1 MSSKEPHP
9 PKWADRFLSWF
20 CNPKLLEQIQGDV
33 HELFYWRLEEKGV
46 SNAKRSFTWDVIRL
60 FRWSNI
66 KRKSGQ
72 TQKLNNVAMFKNY
85 FKIGIRNLWK
95 QRMPS
100 AINVIGLSLAIACCL
115 VAFKYIEYHMIRDA
129 FHEKGDRI
137 YLGTHEALEENETWT
152 YGYWSWEIGNRV
164 KENYSGVK
172 EVIQFNN
179 GGIEVKLQDK
189 SFSENAAFTNKAFF
203 DMFTFDIIHGDHEL
217 LVNKDKVALAE
228 ETSKRYF
235 GDEYPIGKIVTIV
248 VGGKN
253 REFEVVMVF
262 AEAPNNSSLRTE
274 VVMHPDWLR
283 KGRDSK
289 NLISNFFVELE
300 EGINPQEVIGQM
312 QSLVEVQNGFN
323 LDRKY
328 EAMGLEPLTTMA
340 KNSDQIIDGVGST
353 PPLAPMILLACIA
366 TFMLILATFN
376 YINIATAMAT
386 KRVKEIGIRKVI
398 GSKRGQL
405 VVQFLTENLILCT
418 LAMVVG
424 CLMAAGFFM
433 PKFNAISGSTIKLDL
448 LHHTNLQI
456 FLVSLLL
463 FLTFASGAYPAF
475 FVSKFKPVRIFR
487 GSEKIGGKR
496 RFTMGLLTFQFVL
509 AMITIVAGVAA
520 VQNNNRFENKSWG
533 YNQNDKLVVNLSS
546 DTFQAFRS
554 EAMKNP
560 NVLAAAG
567 SYNSLNRHWDFREMK
582 VGELEHRGQYLRSD
596 ASYPEFMEVPLVQG
610 RYFDETK
617 PSDLSTSILVNETFI
632 KVFQVEDF
640 VGTLVTIDSTNFQI
654 VGVVKDYFYSS
665 FQDGI
670 EPAVF
675 KAEPD
680 SVLKTITF
688 LAQEG
693 KTITLRDE
701 LEQTWEKLYSEVPFS
716 AHFQS
721 EVREAEFADTRGLRN
736 ILIFTASLAVLLS
749 AMGLFGLVSLNISAK
764 FKDFGIKKVLGAS
777 TMSLLRDVYKQ
788 FSFILLL
795 AVVVGSLLAI
805 KVVNL
810 LLVSVYGEHT
820 PVNVVPLGLAGLLL
834 LTIAAI
840 TINIQMRRVRLM
852 NPAET
857 LRRD

>member
-1 MSSKEPHP
+1 MNAKVPQP
-9 PKWADRFLSWF
+9 PKWADRFLSWY

-33 HELFYWRLEEKGV
+33 HELFYWRLEEEGERK
-46 SNAKRSFTWDVIRL
+46 AKRSFAWDVVRL

-100 AINVIGLSLAIACCL
+100 TINVIGLSLAIGCCL
-115 VAFKYIEYHMIRDA
+115 VAFKYIEYQMIRDA

-137 YLGTHEALEENETWT
+137 YLGTHEALEENEART
-152 YGYWSWEIGNRV
+152 YGYWSWDIGNRV

-179 GGIEVKLQDK
+179 AGIEVKYLDK
-189 SFSENAAFTNKAFF
+189 SFSENAAFTTKAFF
-203 DMFTFDIIHGDHEL
+203 DMFSFDVIHGDHGL
-217 LVNKDKVALAE
+217 LANKDKIALAE

-235 GDEYPIGKIVTIV
+235 GDEYPIGKIVKV
-248 VGGKN
+248 VIDGKD
-253 REFEVVMVF
+253 RDFEVVMVF
-262 AEAPNNSSLRTE
+262 AEAPNNSSLRAE
-274 VVMHPDWLR
+274 IVMHPEWLR

-300 EGINPQEVIGQM
+300 EGVSPTEVIGQM
-312 QSLVEVQNGFN
+312 QSLVVVQNGFN
-323 LDRKY
+323 LDKKY

-353 PPLAPMILLACIA
+353 PPQAPMILLAAIA
-366 TFMLILATFN
+366 TFMLILAVFN

-398 GSKRGQL
+398 GSRRGQL
-405 VVQFLTENLILCT
+405 VVQFLTENLILCA

-424 CLMAAGFFM
+424 CLLAAGFFI
-433 PKFNAISGSTIKLDL
+433 PKFNLISGSTIKLDL

-456 FLVSLLL
+456 FLVSLLF
-463 FLTFASGAYPAF
+463 FLTFTSGAYPAF

-509 AMITIVAGVAA
+509 AMITIVAGVSA
-520 VQNNNRFENKSWG
+520 VQNNSRYENKSWG
-533 YNQNDKLVVNLSS
+533 YNQNDKLVVNLSREN
-546 DTFQAFRS
+546 FQAFRS

-567 SYNSLNRHWDFREMK
+567 SFNSLNRHWDFRDMK
-582 VGELEHRGQYLRSD
+582 VGEIENRGQYLRSD
-596 ASYPEFMEVPLVQG
+596 ASYPAFMEVPLVQG
-610 RYFDETK
+610 RYFDKTT
-617 PSDLSTSILVNETFI
+617 PSDLVSSIMVNETFM
-632 KVFQVEDF
+632 KAFQVEDF

-654 VGVVKDYFYSS
+654 VGVVKDYYYGS

-680 SVLKTITF
+680 SLLKTITF

-693 KTITLRDE
+693 KTLELRDQ
-701 LEQTWEKLYSEVPFS
+701 LEETWGKFYSEVPFS

-721 EVREAEFADTRGLRN
+721 EVREGEFADMRGLRN
-736 ILIFTASLAVLLS
+736 ILVFTASLAVLLS

-788 FSFILLL
+788 FSFILIF
-795 AVVVGSLLAI
+795 AVVAGSLLAM
-805 KVVNL
+805 KVVTL
-810 LLVSVYGEHT
+810 LLVNVYGEHT
-820 PVNVVPLGLAGLLL
+820 PVNVIPLGLAGLLL
-834 LTIAAI
+834 LAIAAM
-840 TINIQMRRVRLM
+840 TINIQMRRVRRM

>member
-1 MSSKEPHP
+1 MSKNLQHP

-33 HELFYWRLEEKGV
+33 HELFYWRLDEKGV
-46 SNAKRSFTWDVIRL
+46 NKAKRSFTWDVIRL

-72 TQKLNNVAMFKNY
+72 TQKINNLAMFKNY
-85 FKIGIRNLWK
+85 FKIGVRNLWK

-100 AINVIGLSLAIACCL
+100 AINVIGLSLAISCCL
-115 VAFKYIEYHMIRDA
+115 VAFKYIEYQMIRDA

-137 YLGTHEALEENETWT
+137 YLGTHDALQESEAFT
-152 YGYWSWEIGNRV
+152 YGYWSWEIGQRV
-164 KENYSGVK
+164 KQEYAGVK
-172 EVIQFNN
+172 EAIQFNN
-179 GGIEVKLQDK
+179 ASIEVKIQDK

-203 DMFTFDIIHGDHEL
+203 DMFSFNVIYGDYEL
-217 LVNKDKVALAE
+217 LTNNDKIALAE
-228 ETSKRYF
+228 ETSKRFF
-235 GDEYPIGKIVTIV
+235 GEEYPIGKIVSIV
-248 VGGKN
+248 VGGED
-253 REFEVVMVF
+253 RDFEVVAVF
-262 AEAPNNSSLRTE
+262 EETPNNSSLRAE
-274 VVMHPDWLR
+274 IVMHPEWLR
-283 KGRDSK
+283 RGRDPK

-300 EGINPQEVIGQM
+300 EGVNPVEVMGQM
-312 QSLVEVQNGFN
+312 QSLVQVQNGFN

-328 EAMGLEPLTTMA
+328 ESMGLEPLTTMA
-340 KNSDQIIDGVGST
+340 KNSEQIIDGVGST
-353 PPLAPMILLACIA
+353 PPMAPMILLACIA

-398 GSKRGQL
+398 GSMRGQL
-405 VVQFLTENLILCT
+405 IVQFLTENLILCA
-418 LAMVVG
+418 LSMVVG
-424 CLMAAGFFM
+424 CLIAAGFFI
-433 PKFNAISGSTIKLDL
+433 PKFNTISGSTIKLDL

-456 FLVSLLL
+456 FLVGLLL
-463 FLTFASGAYPAF
+463 FLTFTSGAYPAF

-509 AMITIVAGVAA
+509 AMITIVAGFAA
-520 VQNNNRFENKSWG
+520 VQNNSRYENKSWG
-533 YNQNDKLVVNLSS
+533 YNQDDKLVVNLPRES
-546 DTFQAFRS
+546 FQAFRS

-560 NVLAAAG
+560 NVLVSAG
-567 SYNSLNRHWDFREMK
+567 SFNSLNRHWDFRDMK
-582 VGELEHRGQYLRSD
+582 VGELENRGQYLRGD
-596 ASYPEFMEVPLVQG
+596 ASYPEFMEVPLAQG
-610 RYFDETK
+610 RYFDESK
-617 PSDLSTSILVNETFI
+617 PSDLTASIMVNETFMRI
-632 KVFQVEDF
+632 FQVEDF
-640 VGTLVTIDSTNFQI
+640 VGTLVTIDSTNYQI
-654 VGVVKDYFYSS
+654 VGVLKDYFYGS

-680 SVLKTITF
+680 SVLSTITF

-693 KTITLRDE
+693 KMLTLRGE
-701 LEQTWEKLYSEVPFS
+701 LEKTWERLYSEIPFS

-721 EVREAEFADTRGLRN
+721 EVREGEFADMRGLRN
-736 ILIFTASLAVLLS
+736 ILLFTASLAVLLS

-777 TMSLLRDVYKQ
+777 TVSLLRDVYKQ

-795 AVVVGSLLAI
+795 AVVVGSVLAI

-820 PVNVVPLGLAGLLL
+820 PVNVVPLGLAGVLLL
-834 LTIAAI
+834 LIAAI
-840 TINIQMRRVRLM
+840 TINIQMRRVRHM

>member
-1 MSSKEPHP
+1 MSKNLQHP

-33 HELFYWRLEEKGV
+33 HELFYWRLDEKGV

-100 AINVIGLSLAIACCL
+100 TINVIGLSLAIGCCL
-115 VAFKYIEYHMIRDA
+115 VAFKYIEYQMIRDA

-137 YLGTHEALEENETWT
+137 YLGTHVALQENEALT
-152 YGYWSWEIGNRV
+152 YGHWSWEIGNRV
-164 KENYSGVK
+164 KDEYAGVK
-172 EVIQFNN
+172 EAIQLNN
-179 GGIEVKLQDK
+179 AEVEVKLDDN
-189 SFSENAAFTNKAFF
+189 SFSENTAFTNKAFF
-203 DMFTFDIIHGDHEL
+203 DMFSFDIIHGDHEL

-235 GDEYPIGKIVTIV
+235 GEEYPIGKIVTIV
-248 VGGKN
+248 IDGQD
-253 REFEVVMVF
+253 RDFEVVAVF
-262 AEAPNNSSLRTE
+262 EETPNNSSLRAE
-274 VVMHPDWLR
+274 IVMHPDWLR
-283 KGRDSK
+283 RGRDPK

-300 EGINPQEVIGQM
+300 EGVNPMEVMGQM
-312 QSLVEVQNGFN
+312 QSLVQVQNGFN

-328 EAMGLEPLTTMA
+328 ESMGLEPLTTMA
-340 KNSDQIIDGVGST
+340 KNSEQIIDGVGST
-353 PPLAPMILLACIA
+353 PPLPPMILLACIA
-366 TFMLILATFN
+366 IFMLILATFN

-398 GSKRGQL
+398 GSRRGQL
-405 VVQFLTENLILCT
+405 IVQFLTENLILCA
-418 LAMVVG
+418 LSMVVG
-424 CLMAAGFFM
+424 CLIAAGFFI
-433 PKFNAISGSTIKLDL
+433 PKFNTISGSTIKLDL
-448 LHHTNLQI
+448 LHHTNLKV
-456 FLVSLLL
+456 FLVGLLL

-509 AMITIVAGVAA
+509 AMITIVAGFAA
-520 VQNNNRFENKSWG
+520 VQNNSQYENKSWG
-533 YNQNDKLVVNLSS
+533 YNQDDKLVVNLPRES
-546 DTFQAFRS
+546 FQAFRS

-560 NVLAAAG
+560 NVLASAG
-567 SYNSLNRHWDFREMK
+567 SFNSLNRHWDFREMK
-582 VGELEHRGQYLRSD
+582 VGEIEHRGQYLRSD

-617 PSDLSTSILVNETFI
+617 PSDLATSIMVNETFMRI
-632 KVFQVEDF
+632 FQVEDF

-654 VGVVKDYFYSS
+654 VGVLKDYFYSS

-680 SVLKTITF
+680 SVLRTITF

-693 KTITLRDE
+693 KMMDLRSE
-701 LEQTWEKLYSEVPFS
+701 LEQTWERLYSEIPFS

-721 EVREAEFADTRGLRN
+721 EVREGEFADMRGLRN
-736 ILIFTASLAVLLS
+736 ILLFTASLAVLLS

-777 TMSLLRDVYKQ
+777 TVSLLRDVYRQ

-795 AVVVGSLLAI
+795 AVVVGSVLAI

-810 LLVSVYGEHT
+810 LLMTVYGEHT
-820 PVNVVPLGLAGLLL
+820 PVNVVPLGLAGILLL
-834 LTIAAI
+834 LIAAI